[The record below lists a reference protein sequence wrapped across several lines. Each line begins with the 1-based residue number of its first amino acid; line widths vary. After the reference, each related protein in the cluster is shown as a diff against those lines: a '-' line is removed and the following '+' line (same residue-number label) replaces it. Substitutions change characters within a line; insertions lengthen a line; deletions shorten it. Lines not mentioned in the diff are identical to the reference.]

1 MSESVLSAFVTNLG
15 KYNEGVLA
23 GEWLKLPTDTQTV
36 QALFS
41 RIGIDGVRYEEFFIT
56 DYESA
61 VPGLHRY
68 LGEHESLDELNY
80 LALLVEELDEPEK
93 FEAVLE
99 YGEHSSSA
107 KDIIN
112 FTQNLDCYNL
122 CPDVDTEEDLGRYY
136 ADELNAIDIPDHIAQ
151 YFDYEAYGR
160 DLAIEG
166 GEFVSGGY
174 IENNGGSFVEHYD
187 GIEDIPEEYRVC
199 AFPKERS
206 ILETLKAF
214 RESPPPEVG
223 VKSVPTLAFSER

>member
-1 MSESVLSAFVTNLG
+1 MSEAVLSAFVTNLG

-23 GEWLKLPTDTQTV
+23 GEWLKLPTDTETV

-41 RIGIDGVRYEEFFIT
+41 RIGVDGVRYEEFFIT

-61 VPGLHRY
+61 IPGLHRY
-68 LGEHESLDELNY
+68 LGEYESLDELNY
-80 LALLVEELDEPEK
+80 LAAMVEELDDTAK
-93 FEAVLE
+93 FEAALE
-99 YGEHSSSA
+99 YGEHSSNA
-107 KDIIN
+107 QEIIN
-112 FTQNLDCYNL
+112 LTQNLDCYELYAEVNS
-122 CPDVDTEEDLGRYY
+122 EEDLGYY
-136 ADELNAIDIPDHIAQ
+136 FADELNAIDIPEHIQQ

-174 IENNGGSFVEHYD
+174 IENTSGSFIEHYS
-187 GIEDIPEEYRVC
+187 GREDIPEEYRVC

-214 RESPPPEVG
+214 RENPPPEAG
-223 VKSVPTLAFSER
+223 EKAAPTLARAER

>member
-1 MSESVLSAFVTNLG
+1 MSEAVLSAFVANLG

-41 RIGIDGVRYEEFFIT
+41 RIGIDGVRYEEFFIA

-61 VPGLHRY
+61 MPGLHRY
-68 LGEHESLDELNY
+68 LGEYESLDELNY
-80 LALLVEELDEPEK
+80 LASLVEELDDPEK
-93 FEAVLE
+93 FEAALE
-99 YGEHSSSA
+99 YGEHSGSA

-112 FTQNLDCYNL
+112 LTQNLDCYEL
-122 CPDVDTEEDLGRYY
+122 YAGVDTEEDVGRYY

-160 DLAIEG
+160 DLVIEG
-166 GEFVSGGY
+166 GVFVSGGY

-214 RESPPPEVG
+214 RENPPPELG
-223 VKSVPTLAFSER
+223 AKSVPALAYAER

>member
-1 MSESVLSAFVTNLG
+1 MSEAVLSAFVTNLG

-23 GEWLKLPTDTQTV
+23 GEWLKLPANTQTV

-80 LALLVEELDEPEK
+80 LASLVEELDDPEK
-93 FEAVLE
+93 FEAALE
-99 YGEHSSSA
+99 YGEHSDSA

-112 FTQNLDCYNL
+112 LTQNLDCYEL
-122 CPDVDTEEDLGRYY
+122 YAGVDTEEDLGRYY
-136 ADELNAIDIPDHIAQ
+136 ADELNAIDIPDHIQQ

-214 RESPPPEVG
+214 RENPPPEMGGKG
-223 VKSVPTLAFSER
+223 VPALAYAER